1 VPLPEFDSDTGYLLA
16 GEHMASWVEVIDRFG
31 WNSVRQAQ
39 LEGLR
44 EALNLLGIAGCS
56 RVWLNGSFVTAK
68 ELPGDFDAVWDDAG
82 VDESLLDPIFF
93 DLSAGRH
100 AQKLRFKGE
109 LFPNW
114 VNGSSNSLFAEFF
127 QQDRLGRTKG
137 IVVIDPREV
146 AK

>member
-1 VPLPEFDSDTGYLLA
+1 LEQRATG
-16 GEHMASWVEVIDRFG
+16 
-31 WNSVRQAQ
+31 Q

-68 ELPGDFDAVWDDAG
+68 ELPGDFDAVRDDAG

-100 AQKLRFKGE
+100 AK
-109 LFPNW
+109 
-114 VNGSSNSLFAEFF
+114 S
-127 QQDRLGRTKG
+127 
-137 IVVIDPREV
+137 
-146 AK
+146 